1 MDINYDVITLFQ
13 NTFIL
18 RRSGVTIF
26 ADIIKLKQSLKTQEK
41 LKKFLNQNAV
51 YTYISSYSKIC

>member
-51 YTYISSYSKIC
+51 YAYIS